1 MKVNDTWPIIYVVHT
16 EKKAYTKEIAYL
28 INIDLNIYIFNMF

>member
-1 MKVNDTWPIIYVVHT
+1 MIPDLLYMLYIQK
-16 EKKAYTKEIAYL
+16 KKAYTKEIAYL